1 MNAALFRNWTTTEKE
16 KNILVSGGS
25 LFFFSMFALQTCRAT
40 NVFLLELKDWICSF
54 FNKLSLLLPSLQL
67 AAQCTL
73 WFLMRKQLA
82 RPISAAWQK
91 FQCYF
96 KCQSGFDSFVANNL
110 DLLLVTEEISAFRHF
125 RRERRHKRKW
135 LISSRNIMFWTFF
148 FFLNAWTKKLH

>member
-1 MNAALFRNWTTTEKE
+1 MQRYSEISPFNLQRLNYNGKRKEYTGQRWAL
-16 KNILVSGGS
+16 V
-25 LFFFSMFALQTCRAT
+25 FFLHLQTCRAT
-40 NVFLLELKDWICSF
+40 KLKDWICSF
-54 FNKLSLLLPSLQL
+54 FNKLSLLLSSLQL

-73 WFLMRKQLA
+73 WFLMRRQLA
-82 RPISAAWQK
+82 RPLSAAWHK

-125 RRERRHKRKW
+125 RRERRHKRIW

-148 FFLNAWTKKLH
+148 F